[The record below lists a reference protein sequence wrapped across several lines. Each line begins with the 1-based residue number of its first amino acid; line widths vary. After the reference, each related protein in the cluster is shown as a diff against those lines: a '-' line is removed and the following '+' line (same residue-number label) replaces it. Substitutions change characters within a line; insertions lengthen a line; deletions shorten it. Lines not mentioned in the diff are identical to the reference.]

1 MPSSQFKNL
10 QKQKNILGE
19 IAKASEA
26 IRRKHRLIKLGKE
39 EIEQS
44 LNTTFKPIVTP
55 IQKLA
60 DEFEIIKHIRPQ
72 KIEVKNEQD
81 FKQEDIIDPGFNNF
95 YASSEIKNEQD
106 DEMSFKTASLD
117 DNKKKKD
124 MDNTYG
130 VRKLAK
136 GRLMIGDSPINF
148 EENNIII
155 NNSVYHATKGLLELL
170 FKKTPQENFIS
181 FDDRENYANI
191 VISTNAHK
199 KYYKSDE
206 NIRENKTLKFQ
217 NFIAKKIPSPKSE
230 KKRQGKGIVPQYMI
244 NQENTNIDY
253 IYWDDPNELVD
264 RLRLLLAS
272 QAAGN
277 PSHNNEIISIIEEL
291 REAKIIY

>member
-1 MPSSQFKNL
+1 MEFETQPMKLPQVKRFD
-10 QKQKNILGE
+10 E
-19 IAKASEA
+19 
-26 IRRKHRLIKLGKE
+26 KHRLIKLGKE

-72 KIEVKNEQD
+72 KIKVKNEQD
-81 FKQEDIIDPGFNNF
+81 FKQENIIDPSFKNS

-106 DEMSFKTASLD
+106 DEMSFKTASFD
-117 DNKKKKD
+117 DSIAQDDLTTLNSSTNKKKKD
-124 MDNTYG
+124 LDNTYG

-199 KYYKSDE
+199 KIIETTANAIYDVIEALKTDNNVRISTLEDTATRFFENLKSHIE
-206 NIRENKTLKFQ
+206 RNI
-217 NFIAKKIPSPKSE
+217 
-230 KKRQGKGIVPQYMI
+230 
-244 NQENTNIDY
+244 
-253 IYWDDPNELVD
+253 EL
-264 RLRLLLAS
+264 LS
-272 QAAGN
+272 MK
-277 PSHNNEIISIIEEL
+277 ETISILDSRLQALEKNQPL
-291 REAKIIY
+291 